1 MSLRSCLA
9 TIVIVV
15 VTVSGVSQP
24 PPPKPPEPSEPGD
37 PLTAKLGSP
46 EHKAVTAIF
55 ETWNSSH
62 TRARAAIRMQ
72 TDGFRNRKQQTPPVV
87 HYAAALVMMQIG
99 AYAAP
104 DVESVH
110 LAKLGDHPLVS
121 LAKARIALREE
132 DDALAEK
139 LASDVA
145 ADKRIGKLGQAMKE
159 AAVAVGAPD
168 AVDPTV
174 KTKGKGKAKKAPT
187 RSQVAELVVNLIADA
202 KAKSDADLEDERS
215 EMRLLDARYKESG
228 PELVRLRNELD
239 LIQSRTVGVDAL
251 GFRGYYLNGFEK
263 SADFLRVQQRIRVVE
278 DERRRAEVRHAALKK
293 YEANEL
299 AKLTWRIWSA
309 RLPWNVEE
317 ERKRI
322 LAGKSPAEY
331 YDSNWEYKPSVP
343 TDFPKQIPQP
353 YKAKRKSK

>member
-1 MSLRSCLA
+1 MIMDHSRSLMSLTVALA
-9 TIVIVV
+9 
-15 VTVSGVSQP
+15 VSFSIASQP
-24 PPPKPPEPSEPGD
+24 PPPKPPEPADNVD
-37 PLTAKLGSP
+37 PLTARLGTP
-46 EHKAVTAIF
+46 EHKAVSAIF

-121 LAKARIALREE
+121 LAKARIAVREE

-139 LASDVA
+139 LANQAVG
-145 ADKRIGKLGQAMKE
+145 DKRIGKLGEAMKE
-159 AAVAVGAPD
+159 AVVAVGAPD

-174 KTKGKGKAKKAPT
+174 KTKGKGKAKKAPV
-187 RSQVAELVVNLIADA
+187 RSQVAELVVSLIADA
-202 KAKSDADLEDERS
+202 KAKSDADLEDERA

-228 PELVRLRNELD
+228 PELVSLRRELD

-251 GFRGYYLNGFEK
+251 GFRGYYLNAFEK

-278 DERRRAEVRHAALKK
+278 EERRRAEVRHAAFNK
-293 YEANEL
+293 YEA
-299 AKLTWRIWSA
+299 A
-309 RLPWNVEE
+309 
-317 ERKRI
+317 
-322 LAGKSPAEY
+322 
-331 YDSNWEYKPSVP
+331 
-343 TDFPKQIPQP
+343 
-353 YKAKRKSK
+353 